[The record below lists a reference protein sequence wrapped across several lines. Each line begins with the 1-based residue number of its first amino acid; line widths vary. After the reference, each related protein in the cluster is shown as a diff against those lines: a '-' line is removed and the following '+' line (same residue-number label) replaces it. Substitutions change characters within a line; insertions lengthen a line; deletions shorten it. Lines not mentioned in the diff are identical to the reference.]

1 MTVAWLTINL
11 FESYPYHK
19 FAVMLEVELLQLV
32 SGSCGLLQW
41 VVGWQQQWN
50 HKLLVLNAAVAA

>member
-32 SGSCGLLQW
+32 SGVMW
-41 VVGWQQQWN
+41 FVAVGGR
-50 HKLLVLNAAVAA
+50 LAAAVEP